1 MTNIPAK
8 KLEDLEKKTL
18 AIIMA
23 GGSGSRLKSLTD
35 WHSKPAVPFGGKF
48 RSIDFP
54 LSNCINSN
62 IRKICI
68 LTQYKSHSL
77 NTHID
82 WGWSFLQHELDE
94 YIELVPAQQR
104 IKNDWYQGT
113 ADAIYQN
120 LDIIEHHKPEYVLI
134 LAGDHIYKMDYR
146 LMLEQHIQ
154 TQSDITVGC
163 IEVPLAAATGFG
175 VLEINAEKRITE
187 FVEKPAEPKAAP
199 HNPELA
205 MASMG
210 IYIFNAQFLAN
221 ILKQDASQV
230 SSSHDFGADILPSL
244 INNSEHRVSGYNFV
258 DTSTGQAAYWR
269 DVGTVDA
276 YYKANIELCDVTPA
290 LNLYDQNWPILTYQE
305 QLPPAKFVFD
315 DDDRRGYA
323 VDSLVS
329 SGCIIS
335 GSKIERSVIFNHV
348 KVDSYSQISESV
360 ILNSAHIG
368 RNCRIKRAIIDR
380 NCYVPAN
387 TVIGYDTK
395 EDQRRFFVS
404 PGGITLV
411 SKEMLE
417 VNSDGIT

>member
-1 MTNIPAK
+1 MK
-8 KLEDLEKKTL
+8 
-18 AIIMA
+18 
-23 GGSGSRLKSLTD
+23 
-35 WHSKPAVPFGGKF
+35 
-48 RSIDFP
+48 
-54 LSNCINSN
+54 
-62 IRKICI
+62 
-68 LTQYKSHSL
+68 
-77 NTHID
+77 
-82 WGWSFLQHELDE
+82 HELDE

-120 LDIIEHHKPEYVLI
+120 LDIIQHHKPEYVLI

-163 IEVPLAAATGFG
+163 IEVPLADATGFG
-175 VLEINAEKRITE
+175 VLKINTEKRITE
-187 FVEKPAEPKAAP
+187 FVEKPVQPKAAP

-210 IYIFNAQFLAN
+210 IYMFNAKFLKN
-221 ILKQDASQV
+221 VLKKDARQV
-230 SSSHDFGADILPSL
+230 SSSHDFGTDILPSL
-244 INNSEHRVSGYNFV
+244 INNSAHRVSGYNFV
-258 DTSTGQAAYWR
+258 NTSTGKAAYWH
-269 DVGTVDA
+269 DIGTVDA
-276 YYKANIELCDVTPA
+276 YYNANIELCDVTPA

-329 SGCIIS
+329 AGCIIS

-348 KVDSYSQISESV
+348 KVNSYSQISESV

-368 RNCRIKRAIIDR
+368 RNCRIRRAIIDR
-380 NCYVPAN
+380 DCHIPVD

-411 SKEMLE
+411 SREMLE
-417 VNSDGIT
+417 ASLDEAS